1 MSEEQEEI
9 CRKVRAMV
17 KSLVKKGA
25 EPSDVS
31 YALSFIATEL
41 GLEVTEGSI
50 SVFPVVMSGITHAV
64 ANAVEE
70 PVDAEEADENDVP
83 MGATLH

>member
-9 CRKVRAMV
+9 CRKVRSMV
-17 KSLVKKGA
+17 KSLIKKGA

-31 YALSFIATEL
+31 FALSMIATEL
-41 GLEVTEGSI
+41 GLEITDGSI

-64 ANAVEE
+64 ANAVDERADIEE
-70 PVDAEEADENDVP
+70 VDDDVMP
-83 MGATLH
+83 AGATVH

>member
-9 CRKVRAMV
+9 CRKVRSMV
-17 KSLVKKGA
+17 RSLINKGA

-31 YALSFIATEL
+31 FSLSLIATEL
-41 GLEVTEGSI
+41 GLEITDGSI

-64 ANAVEE
+64 ANAVEQSA
-70 PVDAEEADENDVP
+70 DTAEVEENDVP
-83 MGATLH
+83 AGATLH

>member
-9 CRKVRAMV
+9 CRKVRSMTR
-17 KSLVKKGA
+17 SLIKKGA

-31 YALSFIATEL
+31 FALSLIATEL
-41 GLEVTEGSI
+41 GLEVTDGSI

-70 PVDAEEADENDVP
+70 SADSSEADEGGVP
-83 MGATLH
+83 AGAILH

>member
-1 MSEEQEEI
+1 MNEGREEL
-9 CRKVRAMV
+9 CRKLRAIA

-31 YALSFIATEL
+31 FALSLVATEL
-41 GLEVTEGSI
+41 GLKVTEANI

-64 ANAVEE
+64 ANVMKETADSCEVEDADF
-70 PVDAEEADENDVP
+70 PVA
-83 MGATLH
+83 ATVH